1 MSKTLINCDLGECL
15 SPNPDPIVM
24 PLIDM
29 ANIAC
34 GAHAGDENSIRE
46 TLLLAHQHQ
55 VEIGVHPAYQDR
67 ANFGR
72 VSQALSV
79 SELTQLLST
88 QLLDFQRTCEQLG
101 FKLSYVKPHGALY
114 HDMMNRPEVLD
125 ALCSVISQMD
135 TDLNLVV
142 QAGFENYV
150 ASYEKRYGLRLL
162 HEVFADRGYRGLTML
177 PRTEPG
183 AVLNDPQKIVDQF
196 WHFANDQ
203 SLKIDTICFHSDNK
217 ASVEALKQL
226 NHAQN

>member
-46 TLLLAHQHQ
+46 TLMLAHQHQ
-55 VEIGVHPAYQDR
+55 VAVGVHPAYPDK

-72 VSQALSV
+72 VSQTLASN
-79 SELTQLLST
+79 ELAQLLNN
-88 QLLDFQRTCEQLG
+88 QLLDFQRICQSLNL
-101 FKLSYVKPHGALY
+101 KLSYIKPHGALY

-125 ALCSVISQMD
+125 ILCSLISQMD
-135 TDLNLVV
+135 GDFNLVV
-142 QAGFENYV
+142 QAGFSDYV
-150 ASYEKRYGLRLL
+150 KPYEERYGLRLL
-162 HEVFADRGYRGLTML
+162 HEVFADRGYQGLAML

-183 AVLNDPQKIVDQF
+183 SVLNDSQKIVDQF
-196 WHFANDQ
+196 WHFANDS
-203 SLKIDTICFHSDNK
+203 SLKIDTICFHSDNP

>member
-34 GAHAGDENSIRE
+34 GAHAGNEDSIRE
-46 TLLLAHQHQ
+46 TIMLAQKHQ
-55 VEIGVHPAYQDR
+55 VEVGVHPAYPDK

-72 VSQALSV
+72 ISQSLSV
-79 SELTQLLST
+79 SELAQLVSN
-88 QLLDFQRTCEQLG
+88 QLLDFQRICQQLNLQ
-101 FKLSYVKPHGALY
+101 LSYVKPHGALY

-125 ALCSVISQMD
+125 VLCSVISQ
-135 TDLNLVV
+135 TGVDLNLVV
-142 QAGFENYV
+142 QAGFADYV
-150 ASYEKRYGLRLL
+150 APYEKHYGLRLL
-162 HEVFADRGYRGLTML
+162 HEVFADRGYRGLAML
-177 PRTEPG
+177 PRTESG

-196 WHFANDQ
+196 WHFTNDQ
-203 SLKIDTICFHSDNK
+203 SLKIDTICFHSDNP

-226 NHAQN
+226 NHAQD